1 MKAQLIGLTGKA
13 GSGKD
18 SVKEA
23 LLARIQNSDAYSFA
37 TPLKQSVSKLFGW
50 TQEQIE
56 DREFKEA
63 VDPKWGFT
71 PRRAMQLFGT
81 EFGRAL
87 KESLWLDFATIR
99 FNENR
104 EAGYSTIISDV
115 RFENEATWVRDNGG
129 TLIHVIPVNKPT
141 PDVVAHASEGGVAR
155 HPYDIVVYNDFS
167 LGADYPKQLAD
178 LVIELL
184 NNLDD

>member
-1 MKAQLIGLTGKA
+1 MTVHLIGLTGKA

-23 LLARIQNSDAYSFA
+23 LLDRIQNSVSYSFA
-37 TPLKQSVSKLFGW
+37 TPLKVSVANLFGW
-50 TQEQIE
+50 SQDQIE

-63 VDPKWGFT
+63 VDPKWGFS

-99 FNENR
+99 LNENR

-115 RFENEATWVRDNGG
+115 RFENEATWIRDNGG

-141 PDVVAHASEGGVAR
+141 PDVVSHASEGGVER
-155 HPYDIVVYNDFS
+155 HPYDLIVYNDFS
-167 LGADYPKQLAD
+167 LGPDHPKQLAD